1 MEWDIS
7 SSADPRPQIPVN
19 RPTEPAHNSYET
31 QPQGESTPASAT
43 DSRLDSAGAWL
54 PRVRLRTRFLLSM
67 LLITAALTSTSL
79 LLVQRSI
86 RNNVRQSIA
95 VNLRNSVAAFQDF
108 RHERETMLTSD
119 VALLADLPITRAI
132 MTSPDPVTIQ
142 DASQSISQI
151 AASDLFVMVD
161 RNGRVVA
168 LHTKTPG
175 LTRAAAEKY
184 FQMSLDDDRGETSH
198 WWLGEH
204 HLYQTFVE
212 PIYRGSRTDGTLL
225 GFLVIGYE
233 INDRLAAQVSKIA
246 GSQVAFSSGN
256 EIVATTLSPEQAQ
269 GGGMQDL
276 IAGSAHDDPR
286 DIDIG
291 NERFL
296 ATSLVLSGS
305 SSARVRLS
313 VLGSYDQAT
322 KFVDQLNRYLVLL
335 GLTAILVGSGL
346 VFFISHTFTRPLGN
360 LVGGVRA
367 LEGGDYHH
375 PLDSSGGDEVAELTR
390 TFDRM
395 RASLL
400 KSQRDLLESEQLAT
414 IGRMASSISH
424 DLRHSLA
431 AIVANSEFLCDS
443 HLTPVQREEL
453 YQEVRSGVNLMTDLI
468 DSLLE
473 FARTR
478 ESMTPANANVAE
490 TIQRSVLA
498 VRLHPR
504 HHNRSID
511 VLCGVQVTGWFDQRK
526 LERALY
532 NLLLNACEAAPPQ
545 SGIVEVTAAEVGG
558 RITISVA
565 DNGPG
570 IAESIRDRLFHPFV
584 SYGKENGTGLGLAVV
599 QKIVQDHG
607 GEIEVERTA
616 QGRTVFRIVL
626 PGRTQDES
634 RNTGELAA
642 EASSPVPAV
651 RNHARQNSVSHPGP

>member
-1 MEWDIS
+1 
-7 SSADPRPQIPVN
+7 
-19 RPTEPAHNSYET
+19 
-31 QPQGESTPASAT
+31 
-43 DSRLDSAGAWL
+43 
-54 PRVRLRTRFLLSM
+54 M
-67 LLITAALTSTSL
+67 LLITAGLTTTSL

-86 RNNVRQSIA
+86 RSNVRQSIA
-95 VNLRNSVAAFQDF
+95 INLRNSVAAFQDF

-142 DASQSISQI
+142 DASQDISQI

-161 RNGRVVA
+161 RAGRVVA

-175 LTRAAAEKY
+175 FTKEAAEKY
-184 FQMSLDDDRGETSH
+184 FQQSIEEDRGEPSH

-233 INDRLAAQVSKIA
+233 INDRLAAEVSKVA

-256 EIVATTLSPEQAQ
+256 ELLATTLSPAQAH
-269 GGGMQDL
+269 GGGIQSL
-276 IAGSAHDDPR
+276 IAGSVHDDPR
-286 DIDIG
+286 DIEIG
-291 NERFL
+291 SERFL
-296 ATSLVLSGS
+296 ATSLLLSGS
-305 SSARVRLS
+305 GSTPVRLS

-322 KFVDQLNRYLVLL
+322 KFVDQLNRYLLLL
-335 GLTAILVGSGL
+335 GLAAILVGSGL
-346 VFFISHTFTRPLGN
+346 VFFVSHTFTRPLGS
-360 LVGGVRA
+360 LVAGVRA
-367 LEGGDYHH
+367 LEGGDFHH
-375 PLDSSGGDEVAELTR
+375 PLDSRGGDEVAELTGA
-390 TFDRM
+390 FDRM
-395 RASLL
+395 RSSLL

-443 HLTPVQREEL
+443 HLTAVQREEL
-453 YQEVRSGVNLMTDLI
+453 YQEVRTGVNLMTDLI

-478 ESMTPANANVAE
+478 ESLSPAVANVSE
-490 TIQRSVLA
+490 TIHRSVLA

-504 HHNRSID
+504 HHARSID
-511 VLCGVQVTGWFDQRK
+511 VLCGAHLSGWFDQRK

-532 NLLLNACEAAPPQ
+532 NLLLNACEAAPPL
-545 SGIVEVTAAEVGG
+545 GGNVEVTAAEVDGS
-558 RITISVA
+558 ITIAVA

-570 IAESIRDRLFHPFV
+570 IADSIRDRLFHPFV

-599 QKIVQDHG
+599 QKIVQDHE
-607 GEIEVERTA
+607 GEIFVDRTA

-626 PGRTQDES
+626 PGRLQGAPRNGGES
-634 RNTGELAA
+634 AIGVPSLVSA
-642 EASSPVPAV
+642 EHLSADHLSAEHLPAD
-651 RNHARQNSVSHPGP
+651 RAEARQNSISHPGP

>member
-1 MEWDIS
+1 
-7 SSADPRPQIPVN
+7 
-19 RPTEPAHNSYET
+19 
-31 QPQGESTPASAT
+31 
-43 DSRLDSAGAWL
+43 
-54 PRVRLRTRFLLSM
+54 M
-67 LLITAALTSTSL
+67 LLITTGLTTTSL

-86 RNNVRQSIA
+86 RGNVRQSIA

-142 DASQSISQI
+142 DASQDISQI

-161 RNGRVVA
+161 RGGRVVA

-175 LTRAAAEKY
+175 FTKEAAEKY
-184 FQMSLDDDRGETSH
+184 FQQSLEEDRGETSH

-204 HLYQTFVE
+204 HLYQTFIE

-233 INDRLAAQVSKIA
+233 INDRLAEEVSKVA
-246 GSQVAFSSGN
+246 GSQVAFSCGS
-256 EIVATTLSPEQAQ
+256 EIVGTTLMPAQIEGGSIQA
-269 GGGMQDL
+269 L
-276 IAGSAHDDPR
+276 IAGSVHSDPR
-286 DIDIG
+286 DIEIG

-296 ATSLVLSGS
+296 ATSLELSGS
-305 SSARVRLS
+305 RETPVRLS

-322 KFVDQLNRYLVLL
+322 KFVDQLNRYLLLL
-335 GLTAILVGSGL
+335 GLAAILVGSGL

-360 LVGGVRA
+360 LVAGVRA
-367 LEGGDYHH
+367 LEGGDFHH
-375 PLDSSGGDEVAELTR
+375 PLDSRGGDEVAELTI

-478 ESMTPANANVAE
+478 ESMTPAYANVSE

-511 VLCGVQVTGWFDQRK
+511 VLCDTQLSGWFDQRK

-532 NLLLNACEAAPPQ
+532 NLLLNACEAAPPI
-545 SGIVEVTAAEVGG
+545 GGNVEVTAANLAGS
-558 RITISVA
+558 ITISVT

-570 IAESIRDRLFHPFV
+570 IAESIRERLFHPFV

-599 QKIVQDHG
+599 QKIIQDHN
-607 GEIEVERTA
+607 GEIVVERT

-626 PGRTQDES
+626 PSRVQDSS
-634 RNTGELAA
+634 RSSSDIGA
-642 EASSPVPAV
+642 EISPFVPA
-651 RNHARQNSVSHPGP
+651 RRDDARQSSISHPGR

>member
-1 MEWDIS
+1 M
-7 SSADPRPQIPVN
+7 PVN
-19 RPTEPAHNSYET
+19 SSPESVPHSSQAEPA
-31 QPQGESTPASAT
+31 
-43 DSRLDSAGAWL
+43 GALL
-54 PRVRLRTRFLLSM
+54 PRLRLRTRFLLSM
-67 LLITAALTSTSL
+67 LLITTGLTTTSL

-86 RNNVRQSIA
+86 RSNVRQSIA

-132 MTSPDPVTIQ
+132 MTSANPATIQ
-142 DASQSISQI
+142 DASQDISQI

-161 RNGRVVA
+161 RSGQVVA

-175 LTRAAAEKY
+175 FTREAAAKY
-184 FQMSLDDDRGETSH
+184 FQQSLDEDRGESSH

-204 HLYQTFVE
+204 HLYQTFIE
-212 PIYRGSRTDGTLL
+212 PIYHGSRTDGTLL

-233 INDRLAAQVSKIA
+233 INDRLAEEVSKVA
-246 GSQVAFSSGN
+246 GSQVAFSCGN
-256 EIVATTLSPEQAQ
+256 EIVGTTLPPAQ
-269 GGGMQDL
+269 VHGGSIQDL
-276 IAGSAHDDPR
+276 IAGSVHDDPR
-286 DIDIG
+286 DIEIG
-291 NERFL
+291 SERFL
-296 ATSLVLSGS
+296 ATSLALSGS
-305 SSARVRLS
+305 QSTPVRLS

-322 KFVDQLNRYLVLL
+322 KFVDQLNRYLLLL
-335 GLTAILVGSGL
+335 GLAAILVGSGL
-346 VFFISHTFTRPLGN
+346 VFFISHTFTRPLGS
-360 LVGGVRA
+360 LVAGVRA
-367 LEGGDYHH
+367 LEGGDFYH
-375 PLDSSGGDEVAELTR
+375 PLDPRGGDEVAELTR
-390 TFDRM
+390 AFDRM
-395 RASLL
+395 RTSLL

-443 HLTPVQREEL
+443 HLTPGQREEL
-453 YQEVRSGVNLMTDLI
+453 YQEVRTGVNLMTDLI

-478 ESMTPANANVAE
+478 ESLSPAYANVSE

-504 HHNRSID
+504 HHTRSID
-511 VLCGVQVTGWFDQRK
+511 VLCGVQVSGWFDQRK

-532 NLLLNACEAAPPQ
+532 NLLLNACEAAPPLG
-545 SGIVEVTAAEVGG
+545 GIVEVTAGEVAGS
-558 RITISVA
+558 ITISVA

-607 GEIEVERTA
+607 GEIVVERTVL
-616 QGRTVFRIVL
+616 GRTVFRIVL
-626 PGRTQDES
+626 PGRLQDAS
-634 RNTGELAA
+634 RT
-642 EASSPVPAV
+642 ASEPAMDVPSLVPAQ
-651 RNHARQNSVSHPGP
+651 RDDARQNSISHPGP

>member
-1 MEWDIS
+1 MH
-7 SSADPRPQIPVN
+7 A
-19 RPTEPAHNSYET
+19 
-31 QPQGESTPASAT
+31 GLASA
-43 DSRLDSAGAWL
+43 SARL
-54 PRVRLRTRFLLSM
+54 PRLRLRTRFLLSM
-67 LLITAALTSTSL
+67 LLITTGLTTTSF

-86 RNNVRQSIA
+86 RSNVRQSIA

-119 VALLADLPITRAI
+119 VALLADLPITRSI
-132 MTSPDPVTIQ
+132 MTSSDPVTIQ
-142 DASQSISQI
+142 DASQSVWQTARSS
-151 AASDLFVMVD
+151 SDLFVLID
-161 RNGRVVA
+161 RSGKVVA

-175 LTRAAAEKY
+175 FTKDVAEKY
-184 FQMSLDDDRGETSH
+184 FQQSLDEDHGESSH

-204 HLYQTFVE
+204 HLYQTFIQ
-212 PIYRGSRTDGTLL
+212 PIYRGSPTDGTLL

-233 INDRLAAQVSKIA
+233 INDRLATQVSKVA
-246 GSQVAFSSGN
+246 GSQVAFSCGS
-256 EIVATTLSPEQAQ
+256 EIVGTTLMPAQ
-269 GGGMQDL
+269 TEGGSIQQL
-276 IAGSAHDDPR
+276 IAGSVHDDPR
-286 DIDIG
+286 DIEIG
-291 NERFL
+291 SERFL
-296 ATSLVLSGS
+296 ATSLQLSGS
-305 SSARVRLS
+305 QETPVRLS

-322 KFVDQLNRYLVLL
+322 KFVDQLNRYLLLL
-335 GLTAILVGSGL
+335 GLAAILVGSGL

-360 LVGGVRA
+360 LVAGVRA
-367 LEGGDYHH
+367 LEGGDFHH
-375 PLDSSGGDEVAELTR
+375 PLDPRGGDEVAELTL

-400 KSQRDLLESEQLAT
+400 KTQRDLLESEQLAT

-453 YQEVRSGVNLMTDLI
+453 YQEVRTGVNLMTDLI

-478 ESMTPANANVAE
+478 ESLTPAYANVSE
-490 TIQRSVLA
+490 TIQRAVLA

-511 VLCGVQVTGWFDQRK
+511 VLCSIQLSGWFDQRK

-532 NLLLNACEAAPPQ
+532 NLLLNACEAASPL
-545 SGIVEVTAAEVGG
+545 GGKVEITATEAAGS
-558 RITISVA
+558 ITIAVA

-570 IAESIRDRLFHPFV
+570 VAESIRERLFHPFV

-607 GEIEVERTA
+607 GEIFVERSD
-616 QGRTVFRIVL
+616 GRTVFRIVL
-626 PGRTQDES
+626 PARAQDAS
-634 RNTGELAA
+634 RSASATGA
-642 EASSPVPAV
+642 EIPSFVPAE
-651 RNHARQNSVSHPGP
+651 REDARQNSISHPGA

>member
-1 MEWDIS
+1 LNPTPES
-7 SSADPRPQIPVN
+7 EPRPSQADLP
-19 RPTEPAHNSYET
+19 RTDL
-31 QPQGESTPASAT
+31 PQADFPPGFRSKSAT
-43 DSRLDSAGAWL
+43 GLL
-54 PRVRLRTRFLLSM
+54 PRLRLRTRFLLSM
-67 LLITAALTSTSL
+67 LLITTGLTTTSL

-86 RNNVRQSIA
+86 RSNVRQSIA

-142 DASQSISQI
+142 DASQHISQI

-161 RNGRVVA
+161 RTGRVVA

-175 LTRAAAEKY
+175 FTKEAAESY
-184 FQMSLDDDRGETSH
+184 FQQSLEDDRGEASH
-198 WWLGEH
+198 WWLGDH
-204 HLYQTFVE
+204 HLYQTFVQ
-212 PIYRGSRTDGTLL
+212 PIYRGSETDGTLL

-233 INDRLAAQVSKIA
+233 INDRLAAAVSKVA
-246 GSQVAFSSGN
+246 GSQVAFSCGN
-256 EIVATTLSPEQAQ
+256 EIVATTLTPAQLQAGNIQ
-269 GGGMQDL
+269 EL
-276 IAGSAHDDPR
+276 IARSAQDDPR
-286 DIDIG
+286 DMSGEVEKDIEIG
-291 NERFL
+291 SERFL

-305 SSARVRLS
+305 RPIPVRLS

-322 KFVDQLNRYLVLL
+322 KFLDQLNRYLLLL
-335 GLTAILVGSGL
+335 GLAAILVGSGL
-346 VFFISHTFTRPLGN
+346 VFFTSHTFTRPLGN
-360 LVGGVRA
+360 LVAGVRA
-367 LEGGDYHH
+367 LEGGDFHH
-375 PLDSSGGDEVAELTR
+375 PLDSRGGDEVAELTHA
-390 TFDRM
+390 FDRM

-400 KSQRDLLESEQLAT
+400 KSQHDLLESEQLAT

-453 YQEVRSGVNLMTDLI
+453 YQEVRTGVNLMTDLI

-478 ESMTPANANVAE
+478 ESLSPAYASVSE

-511 VLCGVQVTGWFDQRK
+511 VLCATPLAGWFDQRK

-532 NLLLNACEAAPPQ
+532 NLLLNACEAAPAV
-545 SGIVEVTAAEVGG
+545 GGKVEVTAAEVAGSV
-558 RITISVA
+558 TISVA

-607 GEIEVERTA
+607 GEIVVERTL
-616 QGRTVFRIVL
+616 QGKTIFRIVL
-626 PGRTQDES
+626 PGRLQDAS
-634 RNTGELAA
+634 RNSDEPGVDATSL
-642 EASSPVPAV
+642 VPAQRDDAR
-651 RNHARQNSVSHPGP
+651 RNSISHPGP